1 MKINILISKNSWAN
15 SYKIEIKKKLKKFS
29 KNISFNHDHKKIKKG
44 TDINIIFSYFKKI
57 QLKYLNYSKYN
68 LIPHESKLPKG
79 KGMSPLSWQLLENK
93 GAIFFSLIEAENS
106 LDSGR
111 IYLQKKISIPKNIV
125 FREIKELQLSVN
137 LKLITMFLTKLKKNR
152 NIIGIKQKGR
162 STFYPKRSSKHS
174 IININKSIKSQFN
187 LLRICD
193 PENYPAY
200 FKYKNRTYLIKIFPK

>member
-15 SYKIEIKKKLKKFS
+15 SYKTEIKKKLKKFS
-29 KNISFNHDHKKIKKG
+29 KKISFNHDHKKIKKN

-57 QLKYLNYSKYN
+57 QLRYLKYSKYN
-68 LIPHESKLPKG
+68 LVPHESRLPKC

-93 GAIFFSLIEAENS
+93 DVIFVSLIEAENS

-111 IYLQKKISIPKNIV
+111 IYLQKKITVPKNIV